1 MFVFLFMAC
10 TETQFPSRGTIKA
23 NNFSLQPPKRKNKKN
38 KKPSTALDAL
48 LTQEESKDQLWKK
61 ALGLQEELQSVRKEK
76 SFFKLEKDK
85 TQEIWETS
93 KKNLEESELL
103 LKTKI
108 GAKAKAEE
116 RHRVEITVYKQKLKH
131 VLSEQHNGVFE
142 VRTGVV
148 SSSSLVQ
155 NQNTE
160 AELELCREIQNLQA
174 ESREK
179 KLQEHSS
186 IKQLKLNHQAELMK
200 LSYEHQVRMQEMELR
215 CQQRM
220 RSLRETEEK
229 RRRSAIAEVEDR
241 MKIRVESLMEE
252 HGRVL
257 RRGEEY
263 FSQIQ
268 ERQQEE
274 LNRWK
279 VPKHPRWVRTVIP
292 DTDSWSLRL
301 SAQEDLKKLKEEEV
315 KWDRNMSAAQQENQR
330 LKETLQEV
338 QQKIPELQRQ
348 LQDCRP
354 SKDSVERSRAQKKL
368 VEKELRDLTVEHE
381 LLLQAFQKVQ
391 QERDELLKRQTESL
405 LDVQQRSGLKKML
418 LQKKLAALTEAL
430 EKKEQNF
437 SSKRS
442 RPSPEILESKRVSLE
457 ALQQD
462 LAQEKQE
469 YQQLKASGPAEP
481 DQNPA
486 QSNVFSVYSVLY
498 EQ

>member
-1 MFVFLFMAC
+1 MPQKNRSKKAGKAKPPTVVAALS
-10 TETQFPSRGTIKA
+10 TE
-23 NNFSLQPPKRKNKKN
+23 
-38 KKPSTALDAL
+38 
-48 LTQEESKDQLWKK
+48 EMSKDQLEEHIVR
-61 ALGLQEELQSVRKEK
+61 LREELDREREERSYFQ
-76 SFFKLEKDK
+76 LERDK
-85 TQEIWETS
+85 IHALWDVS
-93 KKNLEESELL
+93 RRNLEEAQDELRNSVRE
-103 LKTKI
+103 KEE
-108 GAKAKAEE
+108 AEE

-142 VRTGVV
+142 VRTGAV

-160 AELELCREIQNLQA
+160 AELELCRDIQNLQA
-174 ESREK
+174 DSREK

-186 IKQLKLNHQAELMK
+186 IKQLKLNQQAELMK
-200 LSYEHQVRMQEMELR
+200 LSYEHEVRMREMELR
-215 CQQRM
+215 YQRRM

-241 MKIRVESLMEE
+241 MRSRVESLKEE

-263 FSQIQ
+263 FSQTQ
-268 ERQQEE
+268 EKQQEE

-279 VPKHPRWVRTVIP
+279 
-292 DTDSWSLRL
+292 
-301 SAQEDLKKLKEEEV
+301 EDMKKLQKEEV
-315 KWDRNMSAAQQENQR
+315 KWDRNMSAAQQENRR

-338 QQKIPELQRQ
+338 QQQIPELQRQ
-348 LQDCRP
+348 LQECRL

-391 QERDELLKRQTESL
+391 QERDELLKRQRESL

-430 EKKEQNF
+430 EKKEAQLSAALSVC
-437 SSKRS
+437 SSEPTARS
-442 RPSPEILESKRVSLE
+442 NAATKLEEILESKRVSLE

-462 LAQEKQE
+462 LAQEN
-469 YQQLKASGPAEP
+469 QQLKASGPAQP
-481 DQNPA
+481 DQ
-486 QSNVFSVYSVLY
+486 
-498 EQ
+498 